1 MKYDVVKS
9 YDGSTYKKLS
19 DCIFAKEPIQENE
32 DYVYSL
38 LASLYPS
45 KIVSDN
51 HKWSILLWKS
61 GLNLWATED
70 LCADIES
77 KEKWSSINLVNTTL
91 QIWYNQ
97 FLEYV
102 SNYDVRYL
110 TEYALLPNMNGEL
123 LKKDTEDFQQGQN
136 VSTFVIDLLNK
147 LGKDVKPILLHSDV
161 TAVSLDSMYN
171 SQSYSADINRLAK
184 IL

>member
-1 MKYDVVKS
+1 M
-9 YDGSTYKKLS
+9 T
-19 DCIFAKEPIQENE
+19 
-32 DYVYSL
+32 
-38 LASLYPS
+38 SLYPS

-51 HKWSILLWKS
+51 HEWSILLWKS

-77 KEKWSSINLVNTTL
+77 KENWSCIKLVNTTL
-91 QIWYNQ
+91 PIWYNQ
-97 FLEYV
+97 FLQYV

-110 TEYALLPNMNGEL
+110 TEHALLPNMNGYL
-123 LKKDTEDFQQGQN
+123 LKKNTENFQQGQN

-147 LGKDVKPILLHSDV
+147 LGKDVKPILLHSNV
-161 TAVSLDSMYN
+161 TAVSLDSKYN
-171 SQSYSADINRLAK
+171 SQSYSADLNRLAK